1 MIRRP
6 PRSTLFPYTTLFR
19 SQDIGRAGTATR
31 RIHRR
36 RDAPAAIAVVPLR
49 LAAVAYCVHESR
61 YAVTGA
67 WCRTG
72 TGVGGARGHRGHAN
86 AARSAAADPIGAPW
100 GSLRAAG
107 VGHS

>member
-1 MIRRP
+1 PTDIYPLSLHDALPILSR
-6 PRSTLFPYTTLFR
+6 L
-19 SQDIGRAGTATR
+19 QQAIGRAGTATR

-72 TGVGGARGHRGHAN
+72 TGVGGARGHRGQDRKSTRLNSSHVAI
-86 AARSAAADPIGAPW
+86 S
-100 GSLRAAG
+100 
-107 VGHS
+107 